1 MQTAAQT
8 DIATPPSWCHPT
20 GIAITPDG
28 NLAFTVNNSNRT
40 NYNLSVID
48 IRARKVLTTDQP
60 ITVPALSV
68 AVTHDG
74 TKLLLPDTLNNKLVV
89 IDIATPDGHL
99 QPEAMTM
106 PTGNGPCGVAV
117 TRDGL
122 VLTANGWDN
131 TVTVIDLGS
140 RQVKASIQV
149 PVYPPWDVA
158 VTPDESKALV
168 VGSDGGG
175 DTNVLSVID
184 LATLKVTASL
194 GGLATGLTGVT
205 ISPDGSHAML
215 VYSGYD
221 EWGGGFVQ
229 LVDITNTPKLVNP
242 SLTVFDATGDNAPFP
257 AAAFAPD
264 GSLALCVVGGGPNR
278 ILVF

>member
-20 GIAITPDG
+20 GIAITPGG

-40 NYNLSVID
+40 YYNLSVID

-60 ITVPALSV
+60 ITVPALTV
-68 AVTHDG
+68 AVSPDG
-74 TKLLLPDTLNNKLVV
+74 KVLLPDSVNNKLVV
-89 IDIATPDGHL
+89 IDIATDGHV
-99 QPEAMTM
+99 QPETTTM
-106 PTGNGPCGVAV
+106 PTGECPRGVAV
-117 TRDGL
+117 TRKGL
-122 VLTANGWDN
+122 VLTVNSDS

-149 PVYPPWDVA
+149 PVYPPWEDVA

-215 VYSGYD
+215 VYGGYD

-242 SLTVFDATGDNAPFP
+242 SLTLFDATGDAAPFP

-278 ILVF
+278 ILVL